1 MEREIFLWLG
11 LMVVFL
17 IIELATVG
25 LTSIWF
31 SGGALAALLVSLA
44 GAGMV
49 IQIAVFVVISAVL
62 VIFTRPF
69 AAKYVNA
76 HHVKTNC
83 DELIGSVVKVTVDNF
98 AQTGTAIAQGKEW
111 TARCKSDK
119 DRIEK
124 DSLAKV
130 AAISGVKLIL
140 EKCEEEEL

>member
-83 DELIGSVVKVTVDNF
+83 DELIGSVVKVTETVDNF
-98 AQTGTAIAQGKEW
+98 AQTGTAIAGEGMDCTVQV
-111 TARCKSDK
+111 RQ
-119 DRIEK
+119 RQN
-124 DSLAKV
+124 
-130 AAISGVKLIL
+130 
-140 EKCEEEEL
+140 